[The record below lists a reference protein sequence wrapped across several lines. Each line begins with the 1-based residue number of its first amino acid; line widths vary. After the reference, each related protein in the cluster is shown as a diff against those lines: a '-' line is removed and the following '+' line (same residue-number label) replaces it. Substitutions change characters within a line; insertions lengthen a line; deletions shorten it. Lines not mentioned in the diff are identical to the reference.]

1 MLLLDITLMALLAG
15 VPSMALRAN
24 AAIETPSHNTG
35 SRSRQQSSE
44 RIAPKVVIVSMF
56 SPEAEV
62 WYGRLTNSTVGDIL
76 ANNITVPGLS
86 PLYPHVHCNECGEVC
101 QLTVG
106 ESEINAATSMTAFT
120 LSSLFDLSK
129 TYFLLAGIAG
139 INPKL
144 GTLGSVALSKFSVQ
158 VALQYEIDAREMPAN
173 FSTGYLPYGAYTADE
188 YPTTIYGTEVMEV
201 NENLRDAAAALAQ
214 RAKLADSAGA
224 ADYRD
229 KYRVDGGAYAAAT
242 KSPSVIKCDTAT
254 ADVYYSGTLLSEA
267 FENTT
272 KLWTNQSTIT
282 YCASAQED
290 SATLQ
295 ALMRAAVWG
304 FVDFSRT
311 ILMRTGSD
319 FDRPPPSIGAFQ
331 HLRIMDQ
338 NGFDIAIQ
346 NIYLAG
352 VEIVKGIVADWDSKY
367 YDGIKPTNYIGDIL
381 GTLGGE
387 PDFGLSSWFNGKGF
401 SPASSTEVGLQKRR
415 ILTGGNGRRAGGW
428 K

>member
-1 MLLLDITLMALLAG
+1 MLLSTVVPMTLIAS
-15 VPSMALRAN
+15 VSSMALKADGG
-24 AAIETPSHNTG
+24 TG
-35 SRSRQQSSE
+35 ASTYKTGLRDWLSRE

-56 SPEAEV
+56 SPEAEI
-62 WYGRLTNSTVGDIL
+62 WYENMPDTTLGDVR

-86 PLYPHVHCNECGEVC
+86 PLYPHVHCNARGEVC

-106 ESEINAATSMTAFT
+106 ESEINAAVSMTALA
-120 LSSLFDLSK
+120 LSGLFDLSK

-144 GTLGSVALSKFSVQ
+144 GTLGSVALSRFSVQ

-173 FSTGYLPYGAYTADE
+173 FSTGYFPYGTYAPNE
-188 YPTTIYGTEVMEV
+188 YPSTIYGTEVMEV
-201 NENLRDAAAALAQ
+201 NENLRDAAATLAQ

-224 ADYRD
+224 ADYRE
-229 KYRVDGGAYAAAT
+229 KYRQDGGVYAAAT
-242 KSPSVIKCDTAT
+242 SGPSVIKCDTAT

-272 KLWTNQSTIT
+272 ELWTNQSTIT

-295 ALMRAAVWG
+295 ALMRAAAWG

-319 FDRPPPSIGAFQ
+319 FDRAPPSISEFQ
-331 HLRIMDQ
+331 HLRLMDQ

-352 VEIVKGIVADWDSKY
+352 IEIVKGIVAGWNSTY
-367 YDGIKPTNYIGDIL
+367 HDGIKPTNYIGDIL

-387 PDFGLSSWFNGKGF
+387 PDFGPGSWFGGAGF
-401 SPASSTEVGLQKRR
+401 SPESSMEVGLQKRKVF
-415 ILTGGNGRRAGGW
+415 TGGIGRRAGGW

>member
-1 MLLLDITLMALLAG
+1 MLLSAIVPMTLLAG
-15 VPSMALRAN
+15 AWSMAPKADVG
-24 AAIETPSHNTG
+24 IEVASYNTG
-35 SRSRQQSSE
+35 LRNRLQSYE

-62 WYGRLTNSTVGDIL
+62 WYRNLPNSTVGDIL

-86 PLYPHVHCNECGEVC
+86 PLYPHVHCNERGEVC
-101 QLTVG
+101 QFTVG
-106 ESEINAATSMTAFT
+106 ESEINAAVSMTALV
-120 LSSLFDLSK
+120 LSGLFDLSK

-144 GTLGSVALSKFSVQ
+144 GTLGSVALSRFSVQ
-158 VALQYEIDAREMPAN
+158 VALQYEIDAREMPTN
-173 FSTGYLPYGAYTADE
+173 FSTGYLPYGAYAPNE
-188 YPTTIYGTEVMEV
+188 YPSTIYGTEVMEV

-214 RAKLADSAGA
+214 RAELADSVGA
-224 ADYRD
+224 ADYRE
-229 KYRVDGGAYAAAT
+229 KYREDSGAYAAAT
-242 KSPSVIKCDTAT
+242 NGPSVIRCDTAT

-304 FVDFSRT
+304 SVDFSRA

-319 FDRPPPSIGAFQ
+319 FDRPPPSISAFQ

-352 VEIVKGIVADWDSKY
+352 VEIVKGIVTDWNSTY
-367 YDGIKPTNYIGDIL
+367 HDGIKPTNYIGDIL

-387 PDFGLSSWFNGKGF
+387 PDFGSGSWFGGARF
-401 SPASSTEVGLQKRR
+401 SPESSTEVGLQKRR
-415 ILTGGNGRRAGGW
+415 VFTGRNGRRAGGW